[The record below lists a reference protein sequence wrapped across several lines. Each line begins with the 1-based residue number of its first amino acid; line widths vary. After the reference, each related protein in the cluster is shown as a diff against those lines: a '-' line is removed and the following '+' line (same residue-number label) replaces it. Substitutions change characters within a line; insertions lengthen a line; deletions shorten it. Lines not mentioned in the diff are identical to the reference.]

1 MKTLITLCAALVLA
15 TFATTAV
22 LWSGAYNIAADEPH
36 WPFTHTLIGY
46 ARERSIAA
54 RMAQM
59 RVPDLAEPARIASGA
74 GNYNAM
80 CVSCHL
86 KPGLAA
92 TELSAALY
100 PRPLDLSRTRSSN
113 PARDF
118 WIVKHGIKM
127 SGMPA
132 WGKSMND
139 GYLWGMVAFLQQLPQ
154 LTPAAYAELAET
166 SAGHAHGGGESSSPH
181 MHDEP
186 VTATP
191 HADAAA
197 PAQQHADEHKDE
209 HAHEHVDHREHT
221 AAPH

>member
-1 MKTLITLCAALVLA
+1 MKTLITLCVAPVLA

-22 LWSGAYNIAADEPH
+22 LWSGVYNIAADEPH

-54 RMAQM
+54 RMTQM

-100 PRPLDLSRTRSSN
+100 PRPLDLTRTRSSN

-139 GYLWGMVAFLQQLPQ
+139 SYLWSMVAFLQQLPR
-154 LTPAAYAELAET
+154 LTPAAYAALVES
-166 SAGHAHGGGESSSPH
+166 SAGHAHGGGEPSSPH

-186 VTATP
+186 ATAML

-197 PAQQHADEHKDE
+197 PPEQHEQEHSDHRE
-209 HAHEHVDHREHT
+209 PAHEHAT
-221 AAPH
+221 APH